1 MCDYVRTFPFL
12 CCLLKFHLILNVEL
26 IREKPWIFVVY
37 KFDFSACRDEKLNS
51 IRAQHIWS
59 RLNSYV
65 LRHKHIINDY
75 AGTSL
80 RRSVASGYIY
90 VFLAP
95 KITIKL
101 FHFVDIYFSGAGAAY
116 PSGAHESPPP
126 VFSGV
131 WVTRSLVLRVCFVYR
146 CLFFCPFSFGQC
158 VVCPSSIFWFWLP
171 LQTFL
176 QGNCFIT
183 T

>member
-1 MCDYVRTFPFL
+1 MYQRGNQNQKIEEGQTTHWP
-12 CCLLKFHLILNVEL
+12 K
-26 IREKPWIFVVY
+26 EKEQ
-37 KFDFSACRDEKLNS
+37 KN

-65 LRHKHIINDY
+65 LRHEHIINDY
-75 AGTSL
+75 AGTSF

-116 PSGAHESPPP
+116 PSGRTDNTLAKRKRTKE
-126 VFSGV
+126 
-131 WVTRSLVLRVCFVYR
+131 
-146 CLFFCPFSFGQC
+146 
-158 VVCPSSIFWFWLP
+158 
-171 LQTFL
+171 QTT
-176 QGNCFIT
+176 IYKT
-183 T
+183 YT